1 MFAVPPP
8 PAALLLTARRDDRVF
23 FVLPWG
29 AHTLVGT
36 TDDVIGV
43 VSERDIVRAVAEGL
57 DLDRTTVADIASRR
71 LVWLDADDNIGDAAE
86 EMMEDYVRHV
96 LVRDEG
102 GLVGVLSMRD
112 VLSAYSVT
120 TRGESRLIR
129 PPSLRTRRRRRQR
142 LR

>member
-1 MFAVPPP
+1 VLTFVSTEEIVTVAPTEPVRAAAAAVVEQSVGM
-8 PAALLLTARRDDRVF
+8 LV
-23 FVLPWG
+23 
-29 AHTLVGT
+29 VGT
-36 TDDVIGV
+36 TDDVVGV

-57 DLDRTTVADIASRR
+57 DLDRVTVAEIASRQ

-112 VLSAYSVT
+112 VLSAFTS
-120 TRGESRLIR
+120 
-129 PPSLRTRRRRRQR
+129 
-142 LR
+142 

>member
-1 MFAVPPP
+1 MSNLDSEGAVFHGPDAPVLTFVTTEGIVTVAP
-8 PAALLLTARRDDRVF
+8 TEPVRAAAAAVVEQSVGMLV
-23 FVLPWG
+23 
-29 AHTLVGT
+29 VGT

-57 DLDRTTVADIASRR
+57 DLDQVTVADIASRQ

-96 LVRDEG
+96 LVRDED

-112 VLSAYSVT
+112 VLSAFT
-120 TRGESRLIR
+120 T
-129 PPSLRTRRRRRQR
+129 
-142 LR
+142 

>member
-1 MFAVPPP
+1 MSNMDSDRPVFHGPDAPVLTFVTTDEIVTVAPTEPVRAAAAAVVEQSVGM
-8 PAALLLTARRDDRVF
+8 LV
-23 FVLPWG
+23 
-29 AHTLVGT
+29 VGT

-57 DLDRTTVADIASRR
+57 DLDRTTVADITSRQ

-112 VLSAYSVT
+112 VLSAYT
-120 TRGESRLIR
+120 T
-129 PPSLRTRRRRRQR
+129 
-142 LR
+142 